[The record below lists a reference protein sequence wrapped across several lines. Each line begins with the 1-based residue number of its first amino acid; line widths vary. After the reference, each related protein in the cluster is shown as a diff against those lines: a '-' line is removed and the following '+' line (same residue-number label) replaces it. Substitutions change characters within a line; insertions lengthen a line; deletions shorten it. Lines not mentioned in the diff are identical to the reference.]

1 MIFSYIQND
10 LLPASERLPP
20 QTRKKPSG
28 PYNREHLLEYLKK
41 EAKVILVSLLSFLPL
56 IYTV

>member
-1 MIFSYIQND
+1 MYIRFLIVNSFYIILSYIQND

-20 QTRKKPSG
+20 QTKKKPSG

-41 EAKVILVSLLSFLPL
+41 EAKVI
-56 IYTV
+56 